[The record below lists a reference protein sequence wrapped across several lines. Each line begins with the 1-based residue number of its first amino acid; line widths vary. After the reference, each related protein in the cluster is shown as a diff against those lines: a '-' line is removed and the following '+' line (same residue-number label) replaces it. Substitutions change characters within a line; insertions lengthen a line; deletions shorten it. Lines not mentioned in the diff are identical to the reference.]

1 MNMIKSCTKLSKKL
15 IKILRISITSMMLLS
30 IKGIITI
37 LPKSQILKIS
47 LKAKKIFFSV
57 LGLIRIISEV
67 GETAHVVKIVTL
79 QA

>member
-1 MNMIKSCTKLSKKL
+1 MI
-15 IKILRISITSMMLLS
+15 LLS

-47 LKAKKIFFSV
+47 FKAKKIFFSV
-57 LGLIRIISEV
+57 WGLIRIISEV

-79 QA
+79 QAWSPVFNP